1 MKRKLDL
8 NGLLAKYE
16 GYSNTHSGPYYSPAK
31 EYDHIVRDVTVEA
44 DFYQSRHV
52 NTHYE

>member
-1 MKRKLDL
+1 MKKKLDL

-31 EYDHIVRDVTVEA
+31 EYDNIARDATVEA